1 MGSRA
6 TKRNSPIM
14 IDNDPDN
21 VPEGNQRRIEFLLV
35 ISQLPKIST
44 NDLPALRKRF
54 YDYLDLCVKYNMKVG
69 NMAAYAAMGVDRDT
83 VNGWESGKRR
93 SSQKEYQEFAR
104 EIKRVC
110 GMYREMLMQDGAIN
124 PVTGLFWQKNYDG
137 LQDQQ
142 EIITATKDLLGE
154 NMSRK
159 EIEDRFS
166 ADFVEI
172 DDFKEVKEPEQLTE
186 PVQTKPRIK
195 KKQAKETE

>member
-6 TKRNSPIM
+6 TERNSPIM

-35 ISQLPKIST
+35 ISKLPKIST
-44 NDLPALRKRF
+44 SDLPALRKRF

-83 VNGWESGKRR
+83 VNCWESGKRR

-142 EIITATKDLLGE
+142 EIITATKDPLGE

-172 DDFKEVKEPEQLTE
+172 DDFKEVKEPDQLIE
-186 PVQTKPRIK
+186 PVQTKLCRE

>member
-69 NMAAYAAMGVDRDT
+69 NMAAYAAMGVDKNT
-83 VNGWESGKRR
+83 VNDWESGRRR

-104 EIKRVC
+104 EIK
-110 GMYREMLMQDGAIN
+110 M
-124 PVTGLFWQKNYDG
+124 T
-137 LQDQQ
+137 
-142 EIITATKDLLGE
+142 
-154 NMSRK
+154 RK

-172 DDFKEVKEPEQLTE
+172 ADFKEVKEPEQLIE
-186 PVQTKPRIK
+186 PVQTKPRRK

>member
-1 MGSRA
+1 
-6 TKRNSPIM
+6 M

-35 ISQLPKIST
+35 ISKLPKIST
-44 NDLPALRKRF
+44 SDLPALRKRF

-69 NMAAYAAMGVDRDT
+69 NMAAYAAMGVDKNT
-83 VNGWESGKRR
+83 VNDWESGRRR

-110 GMYREMLMQDGAIN
+110 GMYREMMMQDGAIY
-124 PVTGLFWQKNYDG
+124 PATGIFWQKNYDG

-142 EIITATKDLLGE
+142 EIITATKDPLGE
-154 NMSRK
+154 NMTQK

-172 DDFKEVKEPEQLTE
+172 DDFKEVKEPEQLIE
-186 PVQTKPRIK
+186 PVQTKPRRE